1 MALLSHL
8 SLAFPAWLSPGQSTL
23 RCPGHRLPRTKYVK
37 TCQNSIEASKNTV
50 ASNIFKPS
58 QQPKLYDQQKE
69 QNEPQD
75 DSSRMQTVHMS
86 MFSRASKHSN
96 RQRIR
101 ETSTVFQWPSHS
113 PEHCS
118 LGSWD
123 LANQAHHSNSKHVN
137 SKISKDCVGRR
148 MRIKSTQFRM
158 ANGPLPHFV
167 RFLQWPDRL
176 LRLSYFH
183 RWPQRNIT

>member
-1 MALLSHL
+1 M
-8 SLAFPAWLSPGQSTL
+8 
-23 RCPGHRLPRTKYVK
+23 
-37 TCQNSIEASKNTV
+37 
-50 ASNIFKPS
+50 FKLS
-58 QQPKLYDQQKE
+58 QQPKPYDQQKE
-69 QNEPQD
+69 QNEPLD

-86 MFSRASKHSN
+86 MFSRASKHSKH
-96 RQRIR
+96 QRIR

-113 PEHCS
+113 AEHCS

-137 SKISKDCVGRR
+137 LKISKDCVGRR

-167 RFLQWPDRL
+167 HFLHWPDRL
-176 LRLSYFH
+176 LPLSYFH
-183 RWPQRNIT
+183 RWPQRNGLKFNWINSTQKCLASFQHFALQFSRAASQKFYRFLKGECW